1 MKKYLKRL
9 PNLLLV
15 IFLGAL
21 LVQKWPLLM
30 SNITRE
36 GERAPDFSAQTLT
49 GAVYESTQ
57 DQGQKRVIVFWATW
71 CAPCKVELAR
81 IQDLIDQQE
90 IKAESVLAISSFED
104 ERALRKTALQ
114 KKYTF
119 PIIADHH
126 GSLSQ
131 AFAIEVTPTF
141 IFKNRQ
147 GQMEWIGSGISPLL
161 SLRVRNFLK
170 D

>member
-1 MKKYLKRL
+1 MQKYLKHL

-15 IFLGAL
+15 IFLAAM

-30 SNITRE
+30 SNIKRE
-36 GERAPDFSAQTLT
+36 GAKAPDFSAQTLT
-49 GAVYESTQ
+49 GTVYESIQ
-57 DQGQKRVIVFWATW
+57 DQGQKRVFVFWATW

-104 ERALRKTALQ
+104 ERLLRKTALQ

-119 PIIADHH
+119 PIIADRS

-131 AFAIEVTPTF
+131 AFAVQVTPTF
-141 IFKNRQ
+141 IFKNAA

-161 SLRVRNFLK
+161 SMRVKNFLK